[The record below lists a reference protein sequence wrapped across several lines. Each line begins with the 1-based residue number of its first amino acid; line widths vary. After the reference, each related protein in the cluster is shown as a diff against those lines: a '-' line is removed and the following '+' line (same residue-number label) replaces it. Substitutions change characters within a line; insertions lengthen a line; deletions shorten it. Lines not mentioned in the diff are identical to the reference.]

1 MLKIIQSKLTFFSFM
16 LERDIFWIYPATFLS
31 AFIGF
36 CLLFYIQRA
45 KTTGFLKRLFH
56 ISARKSATNAVQ
68 LGGLPLSLSIIAGVI
83 FLFNHDSFS
92 SFFGR
97 FDFYSIKYWLI
108 SASIVV
114 TYGYLDDRFELR
126 PIVKL
131 VLQISS
137 ICLFAMLESRVLFPK
152 WSALAFVVISFWG
165 LGVLNGSNLLDGLDT
180 LTIKLGSVTFLSYL
194 VIAWNFSIGSV
205 ALGSCVVLC
214 SLAAFYFFNKEPAK
228 IHLGEI
234 GGSFIGFSSLLVS
247 CFVYSYLSRT
257 KIDSANALAMA
268 IMPLSLPMVEL
279 GVSFLRRL
287 YNRKSPFKGDKYH
300 LHHLLRNY
308 YGFSPSGAS
317 SIFAGGY
324 AVIMMI
330 SFSLTHFFGPIFGTS
345 CCVFLMTATY
355 IAVGKSHWAG
365 SNTLDLKPASLFD
378 YLLKKDVGVINSLE
392 VDGFELEIIGS
403 LDGPLSEDLS
413 QESVFGEEDGE
424 DPNEEQDLVSKKKA
438 A

>member
-1 MLKIIQSKLTFFSFM
+1 MML
-16 LERDIFWIYPATFLS
+16 FL
-31 AFIGF
+31 
-36 CLLFYIQRA
+36 
-45 KTTGFLKRLFH
+45 
-56 ISARKSATNAVQ
+56 
-68 LGGLPLSLSIIAGVI
+68 
-83 FLFNHDSFS
+83 
-92 SFFGR
+92 R
-97 FDFYSIKYWLI
+97 F

-131 VLQISS
+131 TLQISS
-137 ICLFAMLESRVLFPK
+137 VCLFAMLESRVLFPK

-180 LTIKLGSVTFLSYL
+180 LTIKLGSVTFISYL

-205 ALGSCVVLC
+205 ALGSLVVL
-214 SLAAFYFFNKEPAK
+214 STLAAFYFFNKEPAK

-247 CFVYSYLSRT
+247 CFVYSYLSRL
-257 KIDSANALAMA
+257 KIDSVNSMSMALL
-268 IMPLSLPMVEL
+268 PLCLPMVEL

-308 YGFSPSGAS
+308 YGFSPSTAS
-317 SIFAGGY
+317 SVFAGGY
-324 AVIMMI
+324 AVIMAL
-330 SFSLTHFFGPIFGTS
+330 SFTATHFLGPLFGIFF
-345 CCVFLMTATY
+345 CVSTMTISY
-355 IAVGKSHWAG
+355 IAVGKKHWSG
-365 SNTLDLKPASLFD
+365 SDTLNLKPAALFD

-403 LDGPLSEDLS
+403 FDGPLSEDLS
-413 QESVFGEEDGE
+413 QESVFSEE
-424 DPNEEQDLVSKKKA
+424 EESEFNDEEEEELISKKKA